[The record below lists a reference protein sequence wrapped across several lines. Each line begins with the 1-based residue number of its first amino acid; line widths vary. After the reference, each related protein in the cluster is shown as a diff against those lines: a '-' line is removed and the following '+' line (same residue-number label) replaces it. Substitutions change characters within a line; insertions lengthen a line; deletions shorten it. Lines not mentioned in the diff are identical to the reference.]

1 MMKITSAKIANISW
15 QCAALVKQA
24 VFSTV
29 PVAVNGRREAAAQT
43 SSVTLSEEGGAGILK
58 DMVDQ
63 LPAVSDTLIMGS

>member
-29 PVAVNGRREAAAQT
+29 PGAVNGRREAAVQT
-43 SSVTLSEEGGAGILK
+43 SSVTL
-58 DMVDQ
+58 
-63 LPAVSDTLIMGS
+63 